1 MTGGSVQEMYTKF
14 DLIDSFRNCV
24 DDSSTECFK
33 KIFNSSFKNHC
44 MDRKSVLYGIQCSFE
59 SMLVLMDLFTLS
71 AKAHVVLL

>member
-14 DLIDSFRNCV
+14 DPIDSFRNCV
-24 DDSSTECFK
+24 DDGSTKCFK

-44 MDRKSVLYGIQCSFE
+44 MDRKSLLYGIQCSFE
-59 SMLVLMDLFTLS
+59 SMLVQMDLLTSS